1 MSSTRNKDRN
11 IIKLNTETSHA
22 ETLACDAY
30 RPGAKR
36 GSKSMERTAGLLR
49 AGQVG
54 PSRPPLCQEREGRA
68 WSAAHPPSPPTPASH
83 PPRRPHPPRHPHP
96 PRLDQVRR
104 AGKHHTHRD
113 GSRFIPHHRALL
125 PRELPTFRPQGTV
138 DRGRGRPLRAAAG
151 GPSDRA
157 QREDRPLRTGLLQGK
172 GRVGRRGRRAA
183 GRTAEFSSG
192 ASEGSSAVR
201 DPNTGGKT
209 WGRTHWPC
217 GRRCLPG
224 TAMSS
229 IPKPLRIHP
238 ETESGRGNDRRQT
251 ARED

>member
-1 MSSTRNKDRN
+1 MRRVPAGGEEGIGVHGENRRAPARGAGGSVEAPTV
-11 IIKLNTETSHA
+11 
-22 ETLACDAY
+22 
-30 RPGAKR
+30 PGVR
-36 GSKSMERTAGLLR
+36 GQSLER
-49 AGQVG
+49 
-54 PSRPPLCQEREGRA
+54 RPP
-68 WSAAHPPSPPTPASH
+68 PPSPPAPASPSTPASH
-83 PPRRPHPPRHPHP
+83 PPRCPPLPCCGPSGKSREASHPPRWSH
-96 PRLDQVRR
+96 
-104 AGKHHTHRD
+104 
-113 GSRFIPHHRALL
+113 FIPHHRALL

-151 GPSDRA
+151 GPSDRT

-172 GRVGRRGRRAA
+172 GRMGRRGRRAA

-201 DPNTGGKT
+201 DPNAGGKM
-209 WGRTHWPC
+209 WGRTRWPC
-217 GRRCLPG
+217 GRRRLPG